1 LIRNLFRIVFYL
13 AGFITVGVIAVFL
26 ILEVIGLNRT
36 VTVPSL
42 IGMDVSEARGLLE
55 GKGLSLKV
63 EGEEYDAEVPEG
75 HIMRQDV
82 KPGEEVGRG
91 TVIKIFI
98 SKGANILS
106 MPSFE
111 GQPLEDVKLT
121 LINLGLETGR
131 ITWVH
136 SDTVEKGRIIAQRPL
151 PGNVG
156 SNKVNFLVSL
166 GPYDVS
172 YKCPSFVNLTIDDAR
187 ALADRLG
194 LRLIEREDGGRVIFQ
209 KPEAGVIVK
218 RGDTVEVTLGRGWG
232 LWF

>member
-1 LIRNLFRIVFYL
+1 MIRNLFRIIFYL
-13 AGFITVGVIAVFL
+13 VGFIAVGAIAVFL
-26 ILEVIGLNRT
+26 TLEVISLDRA

-42 IGMDVSEARGLLE
+42 IGMDVSEARKLLE
-55 GKGLSLKV
+55 DKGLSLKV

-82 KPGEEVGRG
+82 KPGGEVGPG
-91 TVIKIFI
+91 TVIKIFV

-121 LINLGLETGR
+121 LINLGMETGR

-156 SNKVNFLVSL
+156 SHKVNFLVSL

-172 YKCPSFVNLTIDDAR
+172 YKCPSFVNLTIEDAR
-187 ALADRLG
+187 ALADKLG
-194 LRLIEREDGGRVIFQ
+194 LRLVEREDGSRVIFQ
-209 KPEAGVIVK
+209 KPEAGAIVK